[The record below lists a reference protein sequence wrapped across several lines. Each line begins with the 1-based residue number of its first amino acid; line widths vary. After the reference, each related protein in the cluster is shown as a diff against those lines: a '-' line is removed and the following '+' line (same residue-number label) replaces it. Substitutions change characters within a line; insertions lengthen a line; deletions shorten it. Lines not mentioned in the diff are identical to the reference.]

1 MDRDYDIQDAFGAPL
16 SRTFKVVLDATFHE
30 FFGAPSAP
38 FIGYRGYEK
47 DSSQYV
53 KIMPI
58 KHRQARKGILYKFH
72 FLTLA
77 PLGGGAKGPPLWF
90 FANSSGSTGNFDLK
104 LAIPLWATIP
114 HLVSKN

>member
-1 MDRDYDIQDAFGAPL
+1 MMMLYRMDRDYDIQDAFGTPQSLGA
-16 SRTFKVVLDATFHE
+16 FKVVLDATFHE

-58 KHRQARKGILYKFH
+58 KHHQARKGILYKFN
-72 FLTLA
+72 FLMIYQ
-77 PLGGGAKGPPLWF
+77 F
-90 FANSSGSTGNFDLK
+90 
-104 LAIPLWATIP
+104 
-114 HLVSKN
+114 